1 MDLYGAIDL
10 HGDNGYCG
18 IVDEEARRV
27 FGKRV
32 PNVMDT
38 VLETLE
44 PYRERLVGIAVEST
58 YNWYWLVDGLQEH
71 GYRVHLVNTAAVKQ
85 YAGLKYSDDQRDAL
99 FLANLLRLKILPEG
113 YIYPKEERSVRDL
126 LRKRMLLVRQ
136 RTTHVLSLE
145 SLITRHTG
153 KQISARAAKQLTE
166 EDVAALVNNR
176 HVEMSARMNI
186 ETIRFLSEHIKTIET
201 EVVKEVG
208 VQEEYQQL
216 LTVPGIGKIMAL
228 TIALET
234 GDIRRFAEAGNYG
247 SYCRCVKSERLSNQ
261 RKKGEGNEKSGNKY
275 LGWAYVEVA
284 HFMLRYYE
292 PAKRFY
298 QRKSNQRNTTVATKA
313 LANKIARAC
322 YYIMRDRIPFNGAR
336 MFGPEA
342 GCVGKPAQGLAKSD
356 HQV

>member
-1 MDLYGAIDL
+1 M
-10 HGDNGYCG
+10 
-18 IVDEEARRV
+18 

-32 PNVMDT
+32 PNVMEA
-38 VLETLE
+38 VLGTLE

-58 YNWYWLVDGLQEH
+58 YNWYWLVDGLQER
-71 GYRVHLVNTAAVKQ
+71 GYRVHLVNTAAIKQ
-85 YAGLKYSDDQRDAL
+85 YAGLKYSDDRRDAL

-113 YIYPKEERSVRDL
+113 YIYPREERSIRDL
-126 LRKRMLLVRQ
+126 LRKRMLLMRQ

-145 SLITRHTG
+145 SLIARHTG
-153 KQISARAAKQLTE
+153 TQISARATLRLTE
-166 EDVAALVNNR
+166 EAVAALVNDR
-176 HVEMSARMNI
+176 HVVMSARMNI
-186 ETIRFLSEHIKTIET
+186 EAIRFFSERIKEIER
-201 EVVKEVG
+201 EVTREVG
-208 VQEEYQQL
+208 EQEEYQHL

-234 GDIRRFAEAGNYG
+234 GDIGRFAGAGNYG

-298 QRKSNQRNTTVATKA
+298 QRKSHQRNSTVATKA

-322 YYIMRDRIPFNGAR
+322 YYLMRDGTPFDGVR
-336 MFGPEA
+336 MFGPAA
-342 GCVGKPAQGLAKSD
+342 GCVGDPAQGLAESA
-356 HQV
+356 HQT

>member
-1 MDLYGAIDL
+1 M
-10 HGDNGYCG
+10 
-18 IVDEEARRV
+18 EA
-27 FGKRV
+27 
-32 PNVMDT
+32 
-38 VLETLE
+38 VLGTLE

-58 YNWYWLVDGLQEH
+58 YNWYWLVDGLQER
-71 GYRVHLVNTAAVKQ
+71 GYRVHLVNTAAIKQ
-85 YAGLKYSDDQRDAL
+85 YAGLKYSDDRRDAL

-113 YIYPKEERSVRDL
+113 YIYPREERSIRDL
-126 LRKRMLLVRQ
+126 LRKRMLLMRQ

-145 SLITRHTG
+145 SLIARHTG
-153 KQISARAAKQLTE
+153 TQISARATLRLTE
-166 EDVAALVNNR
+166 EAVAALVNDR
-176 HVEMSARMNI
+176 HVVMSARMNI
-186 ETIRFLSEHIKTIET
+186 EAIRFFSERIKEIER
-201 EVVKEVG
+201 EVTREVG
-208 VQEEYQQL
+208 EQEEYQHL

-234 GDIRRFAEAGNYG
+234 GDIGRFAGAGNYG

-298 QRKSNQRNTTVATKA
+298 QRKSHQRNSTVATKA

-322 YYIMRDRIPFNGAR
+322 YYLMRDGTPFDGVR
-336 MFGPEA
+336 MFGPAA
-342 GCVGKPAQGLAKSD
+342 GCVGDPAQGLAESA
-356 HQV
+356 HQT